1 MADGSLPNS
10 GLTAYGTGAMT
21 SITSITD
28 VEAWNDAL
36 AREHDID
43 DYYGRSSPLIRLFE
57 RRRLAH
63 IRRMMAPVAGERLL
77 EVGCGGGHVLRLFP
91 QCQLTG
97 VDVSGEMLRKARR
110 NLRGLDVRLVK
121 GELFDVDFEPR
132 SFDGIICSE
141 VLEHVIDPE
150 SILEQMQLLLAP
162 GGRVVVTIPN
172 DHLIHTLK
180 ACVRRSG
187 LSRIPPFRRVSWGG
201 DQFHLH
207 VWRARDMRDL
217 LERYFRV
224 ESIRFAPARA
234 LPIRLCY
241 LCTLRDAD
249 RD

>member
-1 MADGSLPNS
+1 MTSMTS
-10 GLTAYGTGAMT
+10 MT

-43 DYYGRSSPLIRLFE
+43 DYYDRSGPIIRFFE

-91 QCQLTG
+91 ECQLTG

-162 GGRVVVTIPN
+162 GGRAAVTIPN
-172 DHLIHTLK
+172 DHLIHALK
-180 ACVRRSG
+180 VCVRRSG
-187 LSRIPPFRRVSWGG
+187 LSHLPPFEHIPWGS
-201 DQFHLH
+201 DQYHLH
-207 VWRARDMRDL
+207 AWRVLDMRDL

-224 ESIRFAPARA
+224 ETICFAPSRA
-234 LPIRLCY
+234 LPIRFCY
-241 LCTLRDAD
+241 LCTSRYSD